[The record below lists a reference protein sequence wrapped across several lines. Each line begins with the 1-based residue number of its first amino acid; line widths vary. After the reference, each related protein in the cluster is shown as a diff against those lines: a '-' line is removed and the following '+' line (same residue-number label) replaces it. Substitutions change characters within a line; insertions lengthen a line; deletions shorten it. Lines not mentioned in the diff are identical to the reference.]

1 MERVVAI
8 YARVSS
14 EHEAQLSA
22 LANQVQYYDEL
33 LSRHPEWKLYDKYI
47 DEGITGTS
55 VKKRKSFMRM
65 MKDADKGCF
74 DLIVTREVSR
84 FARNTVDTL
93 QETRRLKKI
102 GIEVYFTEDNIWT
115 MNDDDGELRLTIMAT
130 LAQNESKK
138 TSQRVKAGQMI
149 SFKNAI
155 PYGTG
160 NILGYDRAGKELV
173 VNPDQAETVKLI
185 FKMYLEGMGLTKIR
199 YELEKLGR
207 LTAMGLTKWESA
219 VISRVLRNP
228 FYCGTIVYRK
238 AYVPD
243 YLEQKTKKNRGE
255 VEQIVVEG
263 KHEPLV
269 SKDNFAKVQEM
280 MDLRVQKTQY
290 NKLAGKKAPTIIWSK
305 KLICQCGCSF
315 NQKVWTKTP
324 KGGKKYCF
332 QCYSQ
337 RTTGSVATRKNKG
350 LDLEG
355 VCTVPLVPEWKMV
368 LMFRMLMKALFEDK
382 ERVLKIA
389 NELLESNIHQAI
401 NKETRNKIKRYDGQL
416 NTLKRKMAKLV
427 DMRMSD
433 EIEKE
438 LFLENKA
445 MLDRD
450 IEEVQGKLSKLV
462 GQAEMTEGE
471 LKDKIKILEF
481 AMNQDFNFDSKDIPD
496 SIVDLMVKKV
506 TVFDDHFEWKLN
518 FFNEGIRCSVDGSK
532 WNPIFTVLQNDCLGE
547 GLTEKSNLDNE
558 GSLPVLNDS
567 GTGCYQR

>member
-1 MERVVAI
+1 MDRVVAI

-33 LSRHPEWKLYDKYI
+33 LSRHPEWKLYNKYI

-55 VKKRKSFMRM
+55 VKKRKSFMQM
-65 MKDADKGCF
+65 MEDAEKGCF

-160 NILGYDRAGKELV
+160 NILGYDRVGKEMV

-185 FKMYLEGMGLTKIR
+185 YKMYLEGMGLAKIK
-199 YELEKLGR
+199 YEMEKLGR
-207 LTAMGLTKWESA
+207 LTSTGLTRWDATA
-219 VISRVLRNP
+219 VSRVLRNP
-228 FYCGTIVYRK
+228 FYSGTIVYRK
-238 AYVPD
+238 EFIPD
-243 YLEQKTKKNRGE
+243 YLEQKSKKNRGE
-255 VEQIVVEG
+255 VEQIIVEG
-263 KHEPLV
+263 RHEPLV
-269 SKDNFAKVQEM
+269 SKEDFAKVQEI
-280 MDLRVQKTQY
+280 MDSHLQKTQY
-290 NKLAGKKAPTIIWSK
+290 NKLSGKKLPTIIWSK
-305 KLICQCGCSF
+305 KLICQCGSTF

-324 KGGKKYCF
+324 KSGRKYCF

-337 RTTGSVATRKNKG
+337 RKTGMINTRKKKG
-350 LDLEG
+350 LDIEG
-355 VCTVPLVPEWKMV
+355 ICPVPLVPEWKLV
-368 LMFRMLMKALFEDK
+368 LMFRVLMKTLFEDK

-389 NELLESNIHQAI
+389 NDLLETNIHLTI
-401 NKETRNKIKRYDGQL
+401 NKQTRDKIKRYDGQL
-416 NTLKRKMAKLV
+416 NNLKKKMTKLV

-433 EIEKE
+433 EIDKD

-445 MLDRD
+445 MLDKD

-471 LKDKIKILEF
+471 LTDKIKILEY
-481 AMNQDFNFDSKDIPD
+481 AMSQDFNFDSKNIPD
-496 SIVDLMVKKV
+496 SIIDLMVKKI
-506 TVFDDHFEWKLN
+506 TVFEDHFEWKLN
-518 FFNEGIRCSVDGSK
+518 FFTEGIKCSVDGSK
-532 WNPIFTVLQNDCLGE
+532 WNPTFALLQDNCLGE
-547 GLTEKSNLDNE
+547 GETTDPSNPDKRYT
-558 GSLPVLNDS
+558 LPVVNS
-567 GTGCYQR
+567 GCTGCYQ